1 MSVKLL
7 STLPSSLFLMGQADM
22 EFSYMDLF
30 HGAVDLVLVSVK
42 DD

>member
-7 STLPSSLFLMGQADM
+7 STLSSSLFLTGQADM
-22 EFSYMDLF
+22 DFLYMDLF

>member
-7 STLPSSLFLMGQADM
+7 STLPSSLFLMGQVDM